1 MALGLLARKKGMT
14 RYRTET
20 GEYVPVTVL
29 EAKPCVVVACKTVAT
44 HGYEAIQVAWEP
56 LKRDSLKSKAE
67 VGVTKKCG
75 VPTSRILREFRCHDA
90 SRFAPG
96 QQLSVAVFAK
106 GDTVQVQGTTKGRG
120 FQGVIKRCGKHG
132 GPAAHGSHFHRTTG
146 SIGMRTWPARVL
158 KNTGMPGQM
167 GNETA
172 TTRNL
177 EVVDIDTAAN
187 VLLVKG
193 GVPGW
198 RNGMLRVTSRAA
210 TFEARVVET
219 IKGATSVATA

>member
-1 MALGLLARKKGMT
+1 MT

-29 EAKPCVVVACKTVAT
+29 EAKPCVVVECKTKAT
-44 HGYEAIQVAWEP
+44 HGYDAIQVAWEP
-56 LKRDSLKSKAE
+56 LKRDSLQSKAV
-67 VGVTKKCG
+67 VGVTKKRG
-75 VPTSRILREFRCHDA
+75 LAAARVMREFRCQDA
-90 SRFAPG
+90 SQFAPG
-96 QQLSVAVFAK
+96 QQLTVAVFTK

-132 GPAAHGSHFHRTTG
+132 GPGAHGSHFHRTTG

-167 GNETA
+167 GNVTA
-172 TTRNL
+172 TIRNL
-177 EVVDIDTAAN
+177 EVIDIDPTAN

-193 GVPGW
+193 GVPGG
-198 RNGMLRVTSRAA
+198 RNGMLRITNRALS
-210 TFEARVVET
+210 FEAKVLES
-219 IKGATSVATA
+219 IKGAASA